1 MANYSININWYN
13 EIKGL
18 GITANAEHITE
29 GAFAGQVEVDILD
42 EANAP
47 ISTGQIRD
55 IDRIAA

>member
-29 GAFAGQVEVDILD
+29 GFYAGQVEVDILD
-42 EANAP
+42 EAKFIEVSKELGWMA
-47 ISTGQIRD
+47 
-55 IDRIAA
+55 

>member
-42 EANAP
+42 EAKFIKVSKELGWMA
-47 ISTGQIRD
+47 
-55 IDRIAA
+55 